1 MMNILHCKDRD
12 KKIFHHL
19 LHIMWVQVS
28 KTRIKKNICTSM
40 AHFKVKKKVDYLG
53 KLGIANMKFKSS
65 YEIKLKI

>member
-1 MMNILHCKDRD
+1 
-12 KKIFHHL
+12 
-19 LHIMWVQVS
+19 MWVQVS